1 MTTIKRAN
9 SSIKIENVAIN
20 RDSSTYFIAD
30 IAANHDGSL
39 QRAIDLIHLAAE
51 AGASAAKFQHFQAN
65 SIVSDIGFKSLGG
78 QLSHQSTWGKSVY
91 EVYQDASLNLDWTE
105 SLKVACEEAN
115 IHFLTT
121 PYNLEVVDY
130 VDQFIPAYKIGS
142 GDITWLDLIKKIA
155 SKNKPYMLATGASSM
170 DEVNLAVSTC
180 LEINPNLILMQCNTN
195 YTGSL
200 ENFRY
205 INLNVLKSYSC
216 IYPEMILGLSD
227 HTPGHSCVLG
237 AVALGAKVIEKH
249 FTDDINRAGPDH
261 LFSMDRDAWKEMV
274 NRVSELEYALGRGEK
289 KIEKNEIETAI
300 LQRRSLRAVIDINI
314 GTVITP
320 DLFIPLRPCPHD
332 AFKLNNLSV
341 AMGKKLVRAIK
352 AGDYLRRNDIEP

>member
-9 SSIKIENVAIN
+9 SSIKIQNVIIN
-20 RDSSTYFIAD
+20 RDSKTYFIAD

-65 SIVSDIGFKSLGG
+65 SIVSDSGFKSLGS

-105 SLKVACEEAN
+105 SLKEACKHAN

-130 VDQFIPAYKIGS
+130 IDLFIPAYKIGS
-142 GDITWLDLIKKIA
+142 GDITWLDLIKKVA

-170 DEVNLAVSTC
+170 DEVSLAVSTC
-180 LEINPNLILMQCNTN
+180 LDINQNLILMQCNTN

-249 FTDDINRAGPDH
+249 FTDDTNLAGPDH
-261 LFSMDRDAWKEMV
+261 LFSMDRDNWKEMV
-274 NRVSELEYALGRGEK
+274 DRVSELEFALGRGEK

-300 LQRRSLRAVIDINI
+300 LQRRSLRAVVDINI

-320 DLFIPLRPCPHD
+320 GLFIPLRPCPND
-332 AFKLNNLSV
+332 AFKLNKLSEV
-341 AMGKKLVRAIK
+341 MGKKVERAIK
-352 AGDYLRRNDIEP
+352 AGDYLRKNDVKY